1 MRLILSVVKSLINFQ
16 FQALLFTV
24 QYNIQKYRIP
34 RKRARFGQRKWAF
47 WTSLFKFVHFVW
59 KFRRSRNN
67 KLHIIV
73 NVMTSQLRY
82 ACHKHIY
89 NNVEFMQFLA
99 YISTVQSRCKK
110 IFWESFVYI
119 TVSNAKL
126 YFWWAKIYSIKHT
139 GTLKSWRTEEKS
151 GFY

>member
-67 KLHIIV
+67 KLHIIL

-89 NNVEFMQFLA
+89 KKSNLCSSSRIFLHSAVKMQQNILRKLCLHNRIKCKLVFLMSENLLNQT
-99 YISTVQSRCKK
+99 YRYT
-110 IFWESFVYI
+110 
-119 TVSNAKL
+119 
-126 YFWWAKIYSIKHT
+126 
-139 GTLKSWRTEEKS
+139 
-151 GFY
+151 